1 MARKIVQFQYDAVND
16 TFTVL
21 CDDGTLRCR
30 KFTLT
35 EDARSASEVGRATSD
50 LERRALEA
58 CESLYSD
65 YKDSL
70 ADLTKSARNACAV
83 GRESLAAKKPKGPWT
98 QSTVDTNEAR
108 HDDGRCVLF
117 FSADGVRD
125 RAACAAFVAEQNERE
140 ASRV

>member
-58 CESLYSD
+58 CETMAAELNEHFGMAETVREAM
-65 YKDSL
+65 L
-70 ADLTKSARNACAV
+70 I
-83 GRESLAAKKPKGPWT
+83 GRESLAAKKGPWVVT
-98 QSTVDTNEAR
+98 SQGNVAAHT
-108 HDDGRCVLF
+108 DGRSVAF
-117 FSADGVRD
+117 WDNRKGFDH
-125 RAACAAFVAEQNERE
+125 AACAAFVAEQNELE